1 MTDYTIWIYAM
12 LAFGA
17 AITAAVVYT
26 FPNLATCL
34 TSRVIAESLRKSNQT
49 PRNPL

>member
-12 LAFGA
+12 LAFGD

-26 FPNLATCL
+26 LSKPSDLPYL
-34 TSRVIAESLRKSNQT
+34 KSD
-49 PRNPL
+49 R